1 MPAFII
7 AAGITLGS
15 QLWANN
21 KRKKAA
27 EEAEALLQAQVDARN
42 DLIQG
47 YNNDLDELMQN
58 FEDGTLPVNKV
69 IPEKGKVGGSAYDA
83 LETAKSDQAVENMIE
98 VGEDNV
104 AQAANISDPRI
115 KQAVLNKAHKDNIRN
130 IDKAQNDAL
139 SRVAQAEQ
147 NLGTMETKVE
157 GDYASAKNQAESQY
171 AQQTQSYL
179 LNEQNRLNSLLAQQG
194 ENVFDAEYQAGT
206 MVPFA
211 QAQNAADFAASAGEA
226 AGAGYTHFAE
236 EGFKMPEKSDM
247 DHFARFQEMMGGSE
261 ASASRMG
268 LTEEELALAAEKYKK
283 KRGDRRAIRDFE
295 RKSKAEGGL
304 ADGGYTKGEFNHGDP
319 NRPETGND
327 QVLLDQEDLKKVMD
341 QGGVNSFDELMEVVP
356 PQVITTGGEIVKD
369 QDNSSDEEDMTDATD
384 ISNPLKIEDI
394 DFKDKI
400 TAEKAMNDVLLA
412 KDGKRLF
419 ASKGKKNAKKTQEDV
434 RKAEML
440 LAAYNRLLLS
450 EPQFQG

>member
-1 MPAFII
+1 
-7 AAGITLGS
+7 
-15 QLWANN
+15 
-21 KRKKAA
+21 
-27 EEAEALLQAQVDARN
+27 
-42 DLIQG
+42 
-47 YNNDLDELMQN
+47 
-58 FEDGTLPVNKV
+58 
-69 IPEKGKVGGSAYDA
+69 
-83 LETAKSDQAVENMIE
+83 
-98 VGEDNV
+98 
-104 AQAANISDPRI
+104 
-115 KQAVLNKAHKDNIRN
+115 
-130 IDKAQNDAL
+130 
-139 SRVAQAEQ
+139 
-147 NLGTMETKVE
+147 
-157 GDYASAKNQAESQY
+157 
-171 AQQTQSYL
+171 
-179 LNEQNRLNSLLAQQG
+179 
-194 ENVFDAEYQAGT
+194 
-206 MVPFA
+206 
-211 QAQNAADFAASAGEA
+211 
-226 AGAGYTHFAE
+226 
-236 EGFKMPEKSDM
+236 M

-261 ASASRMG
+261 ASVSRMG

-319 NRPETGND
+319 NKPETGND

-440 LAAYNRLLLS
+440 LAAYNRLVLS

>member
-27 EEAEALLQAQVDARN
+27 EEAERLLQAQVDARN

-104 AQAANISDPRI
+104 AQAANVSDPRI
-115 KQAVLNKAHKDNIRN
+115 KQAVLNKAHKENIRN

-171 AQQTQSYL
+171 AQQTQAYL

-211 QAQNAADFAASAGEA
+211 QAQNAADFAGAAGEA
-226 AGAGYTHFAE
+226 AGAGYTHYAE
-236 EGFKMPEKSDM
+236 EGFKM
-247 DHFARFQEMMGGSE
+247 
-261 ASASRMG
+261 
-268 LTEEELALAAEKYKK
+268 
-283 KRGDRRAIRDFE
+283 
-295 RKSKAEGGL
+295 RK
-304 ADGGYTKGEFNHGDP
+304 
-319 NRPETGND
+319 
-327 QVLLDQEDLKKVMD
+327 
-341 QGGVNSFDELMEVVP
+341 
-356 PQVITTGGEIVKD
+356 I
-369 QDNSSDEEDMTDATD
+369 
-384 ISNPLKIEDI
+384 
-394 DFKDKI
+394 
-400 TAEKAMNDVLLA
+400 
-412 KDGKRLF
+412 
-419 ASKGKKNAKKTQEDV
+419 
-434 RKAEML
+434 
-440 LAAYNRLLLS
+440 
-450 EPQFQG
+450 